1 MSIEDDCR
9 QRVVAEAGRW
19 IGTPY
24 RHQGSTRGVGCDC
37 LGLVLGVARALGVTV
52 MPVPAYGDDALA
64 AGDRLLAGARAN
76 LTEIP
81 IATAGAG
88 DILCLRWQATMA
100 ASHLGIIAGGG
111 RFIHAYQGIGVV
123 SSALVPSWRRR
134 IAAAFQFPQSRG

>member
-1 MSIEDDCR
+1 MSAAEPYRRI
-9 QRVVAEAGRW
+9 VVAEAERW

-37 LGLVLGVARALGVTV
+37 LGLVLGIARALGANV

-64 AGDRLLAGARAN
+64 AGERLLAGARAQ
-76 LTEIP
+76 LREIP
-81 IATAGAG
+81 VASAGDS
-88 DILCLRWQATMA
+88 DILCLRWQAAMA
-100 ASHLGIIAGGG
+100 ASHLGVIAGAG

-134 IAAAFQFPQSRG
+134 IAAAFQFPQLRG